1 MASLPRHLAS
11 ETIVSPPADWEAI
24 RDADC
29 PLVLEPR
36 DLAGLEALSEGLAST
51 APFELRAEGAV
62 AEAVAGLGDLP
73 LQLRQDIQRLANRFA
88 ALMAVPTV
96 RIRLEGVVSNACRK
110 IHSDNTDV
118 RLITTYCGPGTD
130 YIPRDM
136 EPEERNLQ
144 RIPTGWVALFKGR
157 SFDPA
162 HAFCL
167 HRSPPAAD
175 MDVARLVLVIDTP
188 LKPELAALLR
198 GQHQAEPTKP

>member
-1 MASLPRHLAS
+1 MASAMLKPAPDCA
-11 ETIVSPPADWEAI
+11 VPPADWAAI
-24 RDADC
+24 RLPAI
-29 PLVLEPR
+29 PLVVTPR
-36 DLAGLEALSEGLAST
+36 DLGGLAGHAARLVAD

-62 AEAVAGLGDLP
+62 AEAVSGLGDLP
-73 LQLRQDIQRLANRFA
+73 ATLRQDIAELAARFA

-96 RIRLEGVVSNACRK
+96 RIRLEGIVSNACRK

-136 EPEERNLQ
+136 EPEEGNLQ

-188 LKPELAALLR
+188 LRGELAALLR
-198 GQHQAEPTKP
+198 EHNRTEPTRP

>member
-1 MASLPRHLAS
+1 MASALVAPKPGCA
-11 ETIVSPPADWEAI
+11 VPPIDWAAI
-24 RDADC
+24 RQPAI
-29 PLVLEPR
+29 PLVMTPR
-36 DLAGLEALSEGLAST
+36 DLGGLAGHAAKLVAD
-51 APFELRAEGAV
+51 APFELGTEGAV
-62 AEAVAGLGDLP
+62 AEAVHGLGDLP
-73 LQLRQDIQRLANRFA
+73 AALRQDIMELATRFA

-96 RIRLEGVVSNACRK
+96 RIRLEGIVSNACRK

-130 YIPRDM
+130 YIPHDM

-162 HAFCL
+162 HAFYL
-167 HRSPPAAD
+167 HRSPPAGD

-188 LKPELAALLR
+188 IRAELAALLR
-198 GQHQAEPTKP
+198 EHN